1 MTASTST
8 TAASEEAA
16 SAVATSTA
24 ASKFTVSIIL
34 EPAVHEFYAEQA
46 AKDERTL
53 NKYLARLI
61 KKDYDLAQIKIAAR
75 SGSGTATTE

>member
-1 MTASTST
+1 MAVTHEATGISAETT
-8 TAASEEAA
+8 TA
-16 SAVATSTA
+16 STA

-61 KKDYDLAQIKIAAR
+61 KKDYELAQIKIAAR
-75 SGSGTATTE
+75 GGSAASAAE